1 MPQINM
7 LIKPASGLCN
17 MRCDYCFYCDV
28 AQNRETEN
36 FGLMSRETQETLVRK
51 ALEYA
56 DGSCNFAFQGGEPTL
71 AGLEFFKRQ
80 VELQKKY
87 NIKNVIVTN
96 ALQTNG
102 YGITDEWASF
112 LAENNFLVGLSLDG
126 PRDIHDILRKDASGE
141 GTFDRIMVTVEM
153 FNKYKVEY
161 NILTVVNKYVA
172 QNPKD
177 VYSFF
182 KSKGFRYLQFIECLD
197 PFDAVSRD
205 YSLTSE
211 DYADFMKA
219 VFDEYYND
227 FMKGRYISVRSFD
240 NYISILMGR
249 PPEACGMSGSC
260 TAYHL
265 VESNGNVYP
274 CDFYVLDKYL
284 LGNVNT
290 NSFKDFEISQTA
302 RDFVAESYHVDGA
315 CRRCKWYSLCR
326 GGCKR
331 CREPFVDG
339 RPGLN
344 RFCKAYKE
352 FFEYAYPKMVTMAK
366 KIANMR

>member
-7 LIKPASGLCN
+7 LIKPASGFCN

-102 YGITDEWASF
+102 YGITEEWASF
-112 LAENNFLVGLSLDG
+112 FAENNFLVGLSLDG

-240 NYISILMGR
+240 NYISILIGR

-274 CDFYVLDKYL
+274 CDFYVLDEWR
-284 LGNVNT
+284 LGNVNDDKLFDMI
-290 NSFKDFEISQTA
+290 NSSVAKN
-302 RDFVAESYHVDGA
+302 FVDVSRSVHDE
-315 CRRCKWYSLCR
+315 CKKCKYYKLCR
-326 GGCKR
+326 GGCR
-331 CREPFVDG
+331 RDREPFVNG
-339 RPGLN
+339 VPSQN
-344 RFCKAYKE
+344 KYCKAYKA
-352 FFEYAYPKMVTMAK
+352 FFDKNIDRLIG
-366 KIANMR
+366 IARMLSLQK